1 MDSWGNSER
10 EKKKK
15 QRLRTKQKS
24 IKITEIQ
31 KKRLLNTAVLMV
43 LGTLTSACPCSRR
56 WLEELLFQ

>member
-10 EKKKK
+10 EKKKKK

-31 KKRLLNTAVLMV
+31 KKKTPEHGCAD
-43 LGTLTSACPCSRR
+43 GTGD
-56 WLEELLFQ
+56 FN